1 MYSLVTLSLPSRYS
15 LELPSYIYTFSIF
28 CLPHMHFQSHSH
40 TLAFYYHSH
49 TLSSTITTTLSI
61 YPFHL
66 PLLTPFPSTPSSI
79 THTLS
84 IYPFHLP
91 SRTPFPSTNPPPFYH
106 HSPPLPLHLP
116 TPPPSPSTYPPPSI
130 RCNSF

>member
-91 SRTPFPSTNPPPFYH
+91 SRTPFPSTNPPPSTTTHPPSLSIYL
-106 HSPPLPLHLP
+106 PPLPLHLP
-116 TPPPSPSTYPPPSI
+116 TPPPSI